1 MTNVDSI
8 PSEIRDNIDLIVDSG
23 EILGGRASTIIRVDN
38 NTIEILREGPISREE
53 IEEIC

>member
-1 MTNVDSI
+1 MTNADSI
-8 PSEIRDNIDLIVDSG
+8 PSEIRDSIDLIVDSG
-23 EILGGRASTIIRVDN
+23 EILCGRASTIIRVDN